1 MSILRY
7 PGPLWKLRALLAHVF
22 VIVSVIVWGLVCLL
36 IILFRLPMGVL
47 TRAGVGWLDFVC
59 WLHGIRFEI
68 DRSESEFD
76 PSRPTL
82 IVSNH
87 QSLWDIPAA
96 MKAFRGANVRM
107 VAKKELFA
115 IPIFGTVLRFGDFI
129 SVDRGNQTSSK
140 AATRAIGER
149 LARGI
154 HVWVAPEGTRSD
166 GSTLLPFKKGA
177 FAVAIDSQIPVQP
190 IVIIDSYKALPK
202 TSWFPRA
209 GSVVH
214 VKILKQVSTAGLA
227 ANERGALAQKV
238 YDQMKDVLLKA
249 PKPS

>member
-7 PGPLWKLRALLAHVF
+7 PGPLWKLRALLVHLIV
-22 VIVSVIVWGLVCLL
+22 VVSVIIWGLVCLL
-36 IILFRLPMGVL
+36 ILLLRFPTGVL

-68 DRSESEFD
+68 DRSESDFD
-76 PSRPTL
+76 PARPTL

-115 IPIFGTVLRFGDFI
+115 IPIFGTVLRYGDFI

-140 AATRAIGER
+140 AATQAIGDR
-149 LARGI
+149 LRRGI
-154 HVWVAPEGTRSD
+154 HVWVAPEGTRSE
-166 GSTLLPFKKGA
+166 GAHLLPFKKGA
-177 FAVAIDSQIPVQP
+177 FAVAIEAQIPVQP
-190 IVIIDSYKALPK
+190 IVVVDSYKAMPK
-202 TSWFPRA
+202 SSWFPRA

-214 VKILKQVSTAGLA
+214 VKILKPVPTTGLGTSDRAG
-227 ANERGALAQKV
+227 LAQKV
-238 YDQMKDVLLKA
+238 FDQMKDVLVKA
-249 PKPS
+249 PK